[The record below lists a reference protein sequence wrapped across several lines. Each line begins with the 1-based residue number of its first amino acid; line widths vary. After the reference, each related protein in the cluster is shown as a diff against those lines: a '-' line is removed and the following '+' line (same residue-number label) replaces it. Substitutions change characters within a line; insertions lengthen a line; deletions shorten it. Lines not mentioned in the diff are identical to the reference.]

1 MEKVIEIDGKEIKFR
16 ATAAIPRLYRI
27 KFGRDIMKD
36 MQDIQKAM
44 EKSDKEPIPMK
55 MLEVFENVAYLMAKH
70 ANPDMEARVG
80 FCVLV
85 KCVFYNLQKPRAV
98 PKNLAV
104 QKNFKVKFF
113 FQVCPQYIRFCSI
126 DGDFTYQAFLADTA
140 GK

>member
-1 MEKVIEIDGKEIKFR
+1 MEKVIEIDGKEVKFR

-70 ANPDMEARVG
+70 ADPTMEAKTVEDWLDG
-80 FCVLV
+80 FDTFSIYIVFPQLLELWRANNQTLV
-85 KCVFYNLQKPRAV
+85 S
-98 PKNLAV
+98 PK
-104 QKNFKVKFF
+104 KK
-113 FQVCPQYIRFCSI
+113 
-126 DGDFTYQAFLADTA
+126 A
-140 GK
+140 GPPTGK

>member
-70 ANPDMEARVG
+70 ANPAMEAKTVEDWLDG
-80 FCVLV
+80 FDTFSIYIVFPQLLELWRANNQTLV
-85 KCVFYNLQKPRAV
+85 S
-98 PKNLAV
+98 PK
-104 QKNFKVKFF
+104 KK
-113 FQVCPQYIRFCSI
+113 
-126 DGDFTYQAFLADTA
+126 A
-140 GK
+140 GPPTGK

>member
-36 MQDIQKAM
+36 MQDIQRAM

-70 ANPDMEARVG
+70 ATPDMEAKTVEDWLDG
-80 FCVLV
+80 FDTFSIYVVFPELLELWRANNQTLV
-85 KCVFYNLQKPRAV
+85 NAKK
-98 PKNLAV
+98 K
-104 QKNFKVKFF
+104 
-113 FQVCPQYIRFCSI
+113 
-126 DGDFTYQAFLADTA
+126 A
-140 GK
+140 GPPTGK

>member
-36 MQDIQKAM
+36 MQDIQRAM

-70 ANPDMEARVG
+70 ANPDMEAKTVEDWLDG
-80 FCVLV
+80 FDTFSIYVVFPQLLELWRANNQTLV
-85 KCVFYNLQKPRAV
+85 N
-98 PKNLAV
+98 PK
-104 QKNFKVKFF
+104 KK
-113 FQVCPQYIRFCSI
+113 
-126 DGDFTYQAFLADTA
+126 A
-140 GK
+140 GPPTGK